1 MSKHTPG
8 PWEVAE
14 EDGELFVQVVNQP
27 ASCHP
32 MFDRYRIIHGYVGG
46 DPTDN
51 PTPDLGTP
59 EANARLIAAAPELL
73 RALQAVVNDCHDL
86 DMVPSNERGRTTTA
100 FEMAVSAI
108 ERATGEW

>member
-27 ASCHP
+27 ANCHP
-32 MFDRYRIIHGYVGG
+32 MFDRYRIIHCYVGG
-46 DPTDN
+46 DPSEN

-59 EANARLIAAAPELL
+59 EANARLIAAAPDLLAELEML
-73 RALQAVVNDCHDL
+73 SNVVEGCGMATMPEVECRLVFARA
-86 DMVPSNERGRTTTA
+86 
-100 FEMAVSAI
+100 AI
-108 ERATGEW
+108 AKATGK